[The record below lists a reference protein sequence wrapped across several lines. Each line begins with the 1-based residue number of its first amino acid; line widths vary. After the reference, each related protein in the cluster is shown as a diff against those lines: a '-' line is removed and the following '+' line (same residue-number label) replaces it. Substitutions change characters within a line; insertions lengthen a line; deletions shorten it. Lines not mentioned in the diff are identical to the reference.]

1 MRLRATAM
9 VMTLVAIVIVTC
21 FPLPV
26 MAQARS
32 SLTTDQPLYTLRD
45 KQVLLQGDGFV
56 RNGTYAVW
64 LRSPID
70 NATHGTGLTF
80 ATTDKGQ
87 IPPSIS
93 LPIEPN
99 ATLGTYL
106 VSISNSTKSDFAV
119 ARAHYGIWGTDKY
132 VYQRT
137 EIVKAVGGGVLP
149 KASLK
154 VTIRNPTAAFV
165 YDTTIAANETGT
177 FAATWKIPSDAM
189 PESYTVFIDGVGSYD
204 SPNAEFVSLSKF
216 SVTPALLNVA
226 VNVAPHTSYERTQ
239 AASAEFIIRYPDSS
253 EVVSVKSGLRPVAL
267 YAGQL
272 KTEDLSLAI
281 SGMTSG
287 IWIAQYRIP
296 QNASLDVNYK
306 FLMLAKAFDD
316 GKGNTGPGKD
326 VETSR
331 FIVTSATLLVDS
343 ASNSTRYQV
352 PFDTLTTY
360 AQVTY
365 PDGTTVTNATV
376 RAWLNASDS
385 TMNATV
391 TRDKADPIWIIKYTF
406 SWGDLLRLGSWRLNV
421 EATDIYG
428 NSGSSFLE
436 VVTEPY
442 TLLEIVIVVAAV
454 LLVARWL
461 LSKFWRRLYLETKRS
476 LSTFRRSPNS
486 PSLGRYFSNS
496 PVTPWIRS
504 SFSLPRYLYLKT

>member
-1 MRLRATAM
+1 MRLRAIAM
-9 VMTLVAIVIVTC
+9 VMTLVALVIVTC
-21 FPLPV
+21 FPFPV
-26 MAQARS
+26 MAQTRS

-56 RNGTYAVW
+56 RNGTYTVW
-64 LRSPID
+64 LRNPTD
-70 NATHGTGLTF
+70 NATRATSLTF

-93 LPIEPN
+93 LPIEAN

-106 VSISNSTKSDFAV
+106 VSISNSTKSDAAI

-154 VTIRNPTAAFV
+154 VTIRNPAAAFV
-165 YDTTIAANETGT
+165 YDTTIAANQTGA

-189 PESYTVFIDGVGSYD
+189 PESYTVLIDAVGMYD

-216 SVTPALLNVA
+216 SVTPALLNVE
-226 VNVAPHTSYERTQ
+226 VNVPPNTSYERTQ
-239 AASAEFIIRYPDSS
+239 AASAEFIIRYPDLS
-253 EVVSVKSGLRPVAL
+253 EVVTLKDGLKPATL

-272 KTEDLSLAI
+272 KREDLGLAI
-281 SGMTSG
+281 SGTTSG
-287 IWIAQYRIP
+287 IWTVQYRIP
-296 QNASLDVNYK
+296 RNASLDVNYK
-306 FLMLAKAFDD
+306 FQMSAKAFDD

-326 VETSR
+326 VETSS
-331 FIVTSATLLVDS
+331 FTVTSATLLVS
-343 ASNSTRYQV
+343 PTSNSTRYQV
-352 PFDTLTTY
+352 PLDTITAY
-360 AQVTY
+360 AAVTY
-365 PDGTTVTNATV
+365 PDGTTVNNATV

-385 TMNATV
+385 KMNATV
-391 TRDKADPIWIIKYTF
+391 TRDKTTPVWIIKYAF
-406 SWGDLLRLGSWRLNV
+406 PWGDLLRLGSWRLNV

-436 VVTEPY
+436 VATEPY
-442 TLLEIVIVVAAV
+442 TLLEILIVVAAV

-461 LSKFWRRLYLETKRS
+461 LSKFWRRLYLEAKRT
-476 LSTFRRSPNS
+476 LSAFRRRPNQ
-486 PSLGRYFSNS
+486 PSVGRYFSSS
-496 PVTPWIRS
+496 PVTP
-504 SFSLPRYLYLKT
+504 